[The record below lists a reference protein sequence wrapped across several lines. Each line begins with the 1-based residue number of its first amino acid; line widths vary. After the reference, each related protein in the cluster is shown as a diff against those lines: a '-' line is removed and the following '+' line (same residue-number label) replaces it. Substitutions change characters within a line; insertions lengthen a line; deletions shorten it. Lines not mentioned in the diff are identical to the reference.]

1 MAELI
6 RFPWEP
12 ELQDARDL
20 TPFVARIEKLEDL
33 CGIRIGGI
41 SAHLDSVTADGLHFV
56 KMMAEVTG
64 LAGLGQVLDASVTV
78 QCVAYDAAG
87 RIVGVADEMLWQS
100 GFRGMHALSVNLF
113 CQAKPERFVI
123 FPRK

>member
-1 MAELI
+1 MADLI

-12 ELQDARDL
+12 ELQDEKDL
-20 TPFVARIEKLEDL
+20 TPFVERLEKLEDL
-33 CGIRIGGI
+33 CGVRIGGI
-41 SAHLDSVTADGLHFV
+41 SAHLDSVMADGRFFV
-56 KMMAEVTG
+56 RMMAEVTG
-64 LAGLGQVLDASVTV
+64 MAGLGHVLDASVTV

-100 GFRGMHALSVNLF
+100 GFRGMHALSVSLF